1 MSYNEKLRCDDLT
14 TNHEGAMAWR
24 MTPEWELYTTVV
36 TTMGTEDKFY
46 ENGEER
52 VRRIADL
59 VWKVEPMYVAQ
70 LAIYTREAMHL
81 RSVPLLLLVELT
93 RCHHGDNLV
102 SKAVSRTVQRADEIT
117 ELLMCYQWR
126 TGRKDLTGLS
136 NQLQKGLA
144 EAFNHFDEYQFAK
157 YNRTDRK
164 VTLRDALLLVH
175 PKPKDEHQ
183 AELFRKIMSD
193 TLETPYTWETE
204 LSSVGQQSFE
214 TKEELDAAK
223 RDALLLVHPK
233 PKDERQSE
241 IFRKILNDKL
251 ETPYT
256 WETELSSLGKQRF
269 SSIQAKDDA
278 KRETWQ
284 DLIASGRLGY
294 MAMLRNLRNMTNLC
308 IDDNS
313 RSKVCQV
320 LSDADAVKQSRQLPF
335 RFFSAYL
342 QLVRD
347 DMPACQTYQLWNSF
361 YTRCYND
368 WAIMSY
374 STLDRYRMAIISEMS
389 ALEKGEFWVWERK
402 GIRHNIQCL
411 LLNNAVFVGKEAW
424 KVPKIHHSR
433 WRKCMRHFDVL
444 RPRDQKRLQRLS
456 RILEGIEKKMSKLEP
471 IRAKQELVI
480 DKARSEVRKKE
491 ERMLKAYECRVK
503 DFRSELRRRDTYLS
517 QAGLSKKQYIAP
529 FLWALEQAVRH
540 SANNIPGF
548 DENTRVLIASDTSG
562 SMMRS
567 VSQNSS
573 VQCYHIG
580 LLLSMLMKH
589 RCKNAVTGMF
599 GDIWKVYSMPSVNI
613 LQNTLDMMKH
623 EGEVGYSTNGHK
635 VIEWLI
641 ANDRV
646 MDKVMLFTDCQL
658 WNSEWGDANLSH
670 SWNRYK
676 KMAPQAILYLFDLE
690 V

>member
-14 TNHEGAMAWR
+14 TNHEGATAWH

-46 ENGEER
+46 ESGEDR

-59 VWKVEPMYVAQ
+59 VRKVEPVFVAQ
-70 LAIYTREAMHL
+70 LAIYTRETMHL
-81 RSVPLLLLVELT
+81 RSVPLLLLVELA

-102 SKAVSRTVQRADEIT
+102 SKVVSCTVQRADEIA

-126 TGRKDLTGLS
+126 MGKKDLTGLS
-136 NQLQKGLA
+136 SQLRKGLA
-144 EAFNHFDEYQFAK
+144 ESFNHFDEYQFAK

-175 PKPKDEHQ
+175 PKPKDERQ
-183 AELFRKIMSD
+183 A
-193 TLETPYTWETE
+193 
-204 LSSVGQQSFE
+204 
-214 TKEELDAAK
+214 
-223 RDALLLVHPK
+223 
-233 PKDERQSE
+233 E

-540 SANNIPGF
+540 SADNIPGF

-599 GDIWKVYSMPSVNI
+599 GDIWKVYPMPSVNI

-676 KMAPQAILYLFDLE
+676 KMAPQAKLYLFDLAGYGQSPISMVRDDVFCIAGWSDKVFDILAALE
-690 V
+690 RGNSAIDEIRRIII

>member
-14 TNHEGAMAWR
+14 TNHEGAIAWR

-36 TTMGTEDKFY
+36 TTMGTEDKYY
-46 ENGEER
+46 EGGEDR

-59 VWKVEPMYVAQ
+59 VWKVEPVFVAQ
-70 LAIYTREAMHL
+70 LAIYAREAMHL
-81 RSVPLLLLVELT
+81 RSVPLLLLVELA

-136 NQLQKGLA
+136 SQLRKGLA
-144 EAFNHFDEYQFAK
+144 ESFNHFDEYQFAK

-183 AELFRKIMSD
+183 AEIFRKILSD

-214 TKEELDAAK
+214 SKEELDAAK
-223 RDALLLVHPK
+223 R
-233 PKDERQSE
+233 
-241 IFRKILNDKL
+241 
-251 ETPYT
+251 
-256 WETELSSLGKQRF
+256 
-269 SSIQAKDDA
+269 
-278 KRETWQ
+278 ETWKQ
-284 DLIASGRLGY
+284 LVESRRMGY
-294 MAMLRNLRNMTNLC
+294 MATLRNLRNLLRLDM
-308 IDDNS
+308 DDETMQMVCDFIADPEAV
-313 RSKVCQV
+313 RKSK
-320 LSDADAVKQSRQLPF
+320 QLPF
-335 RFFSAYL
+335 RFLSAYL
-342 QLVRD
+342 ELVGIQSVFCLYNNPLREKQMD
-347 DMPACQTYQLWNSF
+347 LRNRISKDQNLIVRLRQGNYFRSIRKVKRF
-361 YTRCYND
+361 YPSSVLSIANRT
-368 WAIMSY
+368 AIPKEIGCHLRKSHY
-374 STLDRYRMAIISEMS
+374 RSKANVLVPCEQSPERSLPQIAKIERRIARLEKQYGRLDQALNRSNERRIRRKYGENGIKVVK
-389 ALEKGEFWVWERK
+389 ALET
-402 GIRHNIQCL
+402 
-411 LLNNAVFVGKEAW
+411 AVC
-424 KVPKIHHSR
+424 H
-433 WRKCMRHFDVL
+433 
-444 RPRDQKRLQRLS
+444 
-456 RILEGIEKKMSKLEP
+456 
-471 IRAKQELVI
+471 
-480 DKARSEVRKKE
+480 
-491 ERMLKAYECRVK
+491 
-503 DFRSELRRRDTYLS
+503 T
-517 QAGLSKKQYIAP
+517 
-529 FLWALEQAVRH
+529 AV
-540 SANNIPGF
+540 NIPGF
-548 DENTRVLIASDTSG
+548 DENTQVLLASDTSG

-599 GDIWKVYSMPSVNI
+599 GDIWKVYPMPSVNI

-623 EGEVGYSTNGHK
+623 EGEVGYATNGHK

-641 ANDRV
+641 ANRRV

-658 WNSEWGDANLSH
+658 WDSEWGNANLSH

-676 KMAPQAILYLFDLE
+676 KMAPQAKLYLFDLAGYGQSPVSMVRDDVFCIAGWSDKVFDILAALE
-690 V
+690 RGNSAIDEIRRIIV